1 MKKQIFFIALILS
14 IFSLSLRA
22 QQTTISGKWQ
32 TPNKDIIEFFNEG
45 QSMTGKQIGTEAEN
59 DKKYNNKIVVKE
71 LKSVETKVFEGTVI
85 DPKTDKTY
93 HGRFTI
99 NESGAQLEL
108 KIKWGF
114 LSHSEVWKRVN

>member
-1 MKKQIFFIALILS
+1 MKKQTFFIALILS
-14 IFSLSLRA
+14 LFSLSSRA
-22 QQTTISGKWQ
+22 QQTVISGKWQ
-32 TPNKDIIEFFNEG
+32 TPNKDFIEFYSEG
-45 QSMTGKQIGTEAEN
+45 SAMIGKQVGTEAEN

-71 LKSVETKVFEGTVI
+71 LKSVETKVFEGTVV

-108 KIKWGF
+108 KIKLGF
-114 LSHSEVWKRVN
+114 LSHNEVWKRVN